1 MKFLS
6 LSVVGLNQL
15 QQIGNWLDKEEVE
28 MASRDHYFKKL
39 EGKESR
45 ELGRQAGSGENVLG

>member
-1 MKFLS
+1 M
-6 LSVVGLNQL
+6 VGLNQL
-15 QQIGNWLDKEEVE
+15 QQVGNWLDKEEVE
-28 MASRDHYFKKL
+28 MASGDHYFKKL